1 MSKKLPC
8 PVCEGEGRC
17 GLTENPMTCSNC
29 SGAGF
34 VDSHDETSCTPP
46 EAGTQGEERETS
58 FKPAMGRL
66 VYRNYYAGD
75 QPAVIGNMHGIDDS
89 RLSSRDVLMDLIMRA
104 GIQDGDEYLI
114 AVTKIGPR
122 FCDTQWQIGDGGQ
135 LERVE
140 LGKSTIVQP

>member
-1 MSKKLPC
+1 MSKKNC
-8 PVCEGEGRC
+8 PRCGGSGGVSDPHLYCRGCEG
-17 GLTENPMTCSNC
+17 T
-29 SGAGF
+29 GF
-34 VDSHDETSCTPP
+34 VDSHEELSSTPP

-58 FKPAMGRL
+58 FRPAMGRL

-122 FCDTQWQIGDGGQ
+122 FCDTQWRIGEGGQ

-140 LGKSTIVQP
+140 LGKSIIVQP

>member
-1 MSKKLPC
+1 MSKYPE
-8 PVCEGEGRC
+8 EGFIG
-17 GLTENPMTCSNC
+17 NPTPIEKKESVLYP
-29 SGAGF
+29 GEDRG
-34 VDSHDETSCTPP
+34 CTPP
-46 EAGTQGEERETS
+46 PAGPQ
-58 FKPAMGRL
+58 PAMGRL

-122 FCDTQWQIGDGGQ
+122 FCDTQWRIGEGGR
-135 LERVE
+135 LERVD
-140 LGKSTIVQP
+140 LSKNSIVPD

>member
-1 MSKKLPC
+1 MSKKKLPC
-8 PVCEGEGRC
+8 PICEEVGRQINSPSECFNCEG
-17 GLTENPMTCSNC
+17 T
-29 SGAGF
+29 GF
-34 VDSHDETSCTPP
+34 VDSHEELSSTPP

-58 FKPAMGRL
+58 FRPAMGRL
-66 VYRNYYAGD
+66 VYRNYYHAD

-122 FCDTQWQIGDGGQ
+122 FCDTQWRIGEGGQ
-135 LERVE
+135 LERVD
-140 LGKSTIVQP
+140 LDKKIIIPD